1 MTGRRWVWRG
11 DENDR
16 TRPPRRVGEALAEVA
31 SGIGLGN
38 PAALGELAANWPQVV
53 GEAVAAH
60 ARPRKI
66 HDGVL
71 VMEVDS
77 PEWATQ
83 LRFLEARILDR
94 VATAAPGAGVTG
106 LRFVVRRS

>member
-31 SGIGLGN
+31 SGMGLGN
-38 PAALGELAANWPQVV
+38 PAALAELSANWPQVV

-66 HDGVL
+66 ADGVL

-83 LRFLEARILDR
+83 LRFLETRILDR
-94 VATAAPGAGVTG
+94 VASAAPGSGVTG